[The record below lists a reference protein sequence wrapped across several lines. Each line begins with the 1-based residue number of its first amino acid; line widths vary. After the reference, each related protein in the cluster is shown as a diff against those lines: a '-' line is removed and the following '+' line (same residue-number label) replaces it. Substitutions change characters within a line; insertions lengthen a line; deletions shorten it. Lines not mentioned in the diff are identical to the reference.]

1 MTTTGLLLKVLKF
14 RNSVVEKYVVKIS
27 NWNYLLWSTVIKGE
41 DWTNHFILVHNPGVL
56 LEPLRE
62 SEVAGPE
69 CIIRSLAAKED

>member
-1 MTTTGLLLKVLKF
+1 M
-14 RNSVVEKYVVKIS
+14 
-27 NWNYLLWSTVIKGE
+27 IKGE
-41 DWTNHFILVHNPGVL
+41 DWTNHFISVHNPGVL